1 MLVKRA
7 SAQSVNH
14 KVFVRSTKAGNA
26 VKVYREQYL
35 RDDIPC
41 GSQLCTLCAEI
52 SVPDAKGDFPVPV
65 LSSAPNSTTKRGP
78 HYVVIDTNVALKAID
93 LLEHP
98 GCLYDVIVPQIVLE
112 EVRNRSLPIYARLRA
127 LTAGH
132 DKRFYVF
139 HNEFRSETHVER
151 TPGESINDRNDR
163 AIRRVAK
170 WYSEHLAKVKKAPQ
184 VLLLTN
190 DKKNLELAHKDGINA
205 STLHSYIAEYK
216 DSGDLLDIIP
226 AEESFTKES
235 QTQIY
240 PNYYSSSQI
249 LAGIKNGFLHQG
261 KLQISRY
268 NYLEASV
275 HTEAYPKPLL
285 VIGRESMNRAFDGDK
300 VVLEILPKSKWRS
313 PLNNIAD
320 EENVDANIAAE
331 NDDGQAI
338 VTDEERSILA
348 KDALNAQHHE
358 KVQPTA
364 RVVGIMKRNWRFY
377 VGQVAPESVNDKI
390 DSGALRSVF
399 FVPLDKRIPRIRI
412 RSRKPQALV
421 DQRIVVAIDDWPVYS
436 RSPQGHFVRALGEIE
451 SKSAETEAILLEHDI
466 EYRPFPKAALDCL
479 PQEGHDWK
487 PGMND
492 PLFEKRRDLR
502 DLLICSIDPPRCQ
515 DIDDALHA
523 RELPNGNYQVGVHI
537 ADVTH
542 FVKASTPLDAE
553 GALRGT
559 STYLVDKRID
569 MLPTLLGTDLCSLRP
584 DVERYAFS
592 VLWELDQNANIVS
605 VEFTKSLIRSRYA
618 FEYEEAQARI
628 DDASQQDDLTKGMRA
643 LLKLSKKLKQK
654 RLDAGALNLSSPE
667 VKVMTDSET
676 SDPSSVELKNVVD
689 TMSLVEEFMLLANI
703 TVARKIYDAYPQT
716 AMLRRH
722 AAPPATNFDI
732 LNDQLRLRG
741 QPQIDLESSKTLADS
756 LDRIQDPND
765 PYFNTLVRIMATRC
779 MMAAEYFAAGNFA
792 QPEFRHYGLA
802 SEIYTHFTSPIRRY
816 ADIVAH
822 RQLAGAIGYES
833 LHASHYMKNKL
844 DGICDNINM
853 RHRNA
858 QLAGR
863 ASIEYYVGQ
872 MLKDNES
879 LQEGYVIRVF
889 SNGFGVLVPRFG
901 LESVVYLQDICNPDE
916 AELDEDTYT
925 LKIMQ
930 DGKSRSITVFDTIKV
945 FVKSVKDNKGKR
957 QVKMLLG

>member
-1 MLVKRA
+1 M
-7 SAQSVNH
+7 NH

-26 VKVYREQYL
+26 IKVYREQYL

-41 GSQLCTLCAEI
+41 GSQLCAECASI
-52 SVPDAKGDFPVPV
+52 SVPDAKGDLPVPV
-65 LSSAPNSTTKRGP
+65 LSATPNSTTKRGA
-78 HYVVIDTNVALKAID
+78 HYVVIDTNIALKAID

-98 GCLYDVIVPQIVLE
+98 GCLYDVIVPQVVLE
-112 EVRNRSLPIYARLRA
+112 EVRNRSLPIYTRLRA
-127 LTAGH
+127 LTTGH

-139 HNEFRSETHVER
+139 HNEFRAETHVDR
-151 TPGESINDRNDR
+151 QSGESINDRNDR
-163 AIRRVAK
+163 AIRTVAK
-170 WYSEHLAKVKKAPQ
+170 WYSEHLAKVKKGAPQ
-184 VLLLTN
+184 VLMLTN
-190 DKKNLELAHKDGINA
+190 DRQNMLLAKKEGINVC
-205 STLHSYIAEYK
+205 SLHDYIAEYK
-216 DSGDLLDIIP
+216 DSDQLLDIIP
-226 AEESFTKES
+226 PEESFNKERE
-235 QTQIY
+235 TQVY

-249 LAGIKNGFLHQG
+249 LAGIKNGLLYQG
-261 KLQISRY
+261 KLQISRF

-285 VIGRESMNRAFDGDK
+285 VVGRESLNRAFDGDK
-300 VVLEILPKSKWRS
+300 VVLELLPKSKWRT
-313 PLNNIAD
+313 PLSNLAN
-320 EENVDANIAAE
+320 EENVDANVEAE

-338 VTDEERSILA
+338 VTDEERSLLA
-348 KDALNAQHHE
+348 KDALYAQSNE
-358 KVQPTA
+358 RILPTA
-364 RVVGIMKRNWRFY
+364 RVVGIIKRNWRFY
-377 VGQVAPESVNDKI
+377 VGHVAEESIQGQV

-399 FVPLDKRIPRIRI
+399 VVPLDKRIPRIRI

-421 DQRIVVAIDDWPVYS
+421 GQRIVVAVDDWPVFS

-466 EYRPFPKAALDCL
+466 EYRPFPQAALDCL

-487 PGMND
+487 PAVND

-523 RELPNGNYQVGVHI
+523 YPLPNGNFHVGVHI

-569 MLPTLLGTDLCSLRP
+569 MLPALLGTDLCSLRP

-592 VLWELDQNANIVS
+592 VLWELDADANIVN

-628 DDASQQDDLTKGMRA
+628 DDASQQDDMTSGMRA
-643 LLKLSKKLKQK
+643 LMMLSKKLKQK
-654 RLDAGALNLSSPE
+654 RLDAGALNLASPE

-676 SDPSSVELKNVVD
+676 SDPSSVELKKVVD
-689 TMSLVEEFMLLANI
+689 TMSLVEEFMLLANV

-756 LDRIQDPND
+756 LDKIEDAND
-765 PYFNTLVRIMATRC
+765 PFFNTLVRIMATRC
-779 MMAAEYFAAGNFA
+779 MMAAEYFAAGNYA

-844 DGICDNINM
+844 DGICDNINL

-858 QLAGR
+858 QFAGR
-863 ASIEYYVGQ
+863 ASIEYFVGQ
-872 MLKDNES
+872 MLKEKES
-879 LQEGYVIRVF
+879 MQDGYVIRVF
-889 SNGFGVLVPRFG
+889 SNGMGILVPRFG
-901 LESVVYLQDICNPDE
+901 LESIIYIQDVCDPEE
-916 AELDEDTYT
+916 AELDENTYT
-925 LKIMQ
+925 LTLKHKGETRKI
-930 DGKSRSITVFDTIKV
+930 SVFDTVKV
-945 FVKSVKDNKGKR
+945 FVKTVKDDKGKR
-957 QVKMLLG
+957 HVKMLLG